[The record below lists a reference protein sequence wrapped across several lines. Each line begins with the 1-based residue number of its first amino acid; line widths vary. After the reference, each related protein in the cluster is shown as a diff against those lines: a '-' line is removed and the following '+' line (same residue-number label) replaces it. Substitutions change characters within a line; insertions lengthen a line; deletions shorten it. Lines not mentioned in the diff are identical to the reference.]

1 MSAVFISY
9 RRSGSKH
16 AAYRLKDKL
25 KQKFG
30 ADKVFIDLEDI
41 DAGLPFAN
49 VIKDT
54 ISRCSVIL
62 IVIGPRWLEMQ
73 DMQGSRRLDSVDD
86 WVRQEIEAAMASD
99 ARVIPV
105 LVDGAKELK
114 VDEVP
119 DSLREFA
126 GLQAMRLSEDETH
139 WDFDVK
145 RLIEKIQAADP
156 GLKEEDPQPRAKFS
170 GKVIAALA
178 IAALLFV
185 MIGLEGD
192 ALDQDSVIALIV
204 LSVVSLALS
213 IWGFMDVKSERARG
227 RTTAIGSI
235 VLASVVALAAIG
247 SLPDPHAT
255 VTMPG
260 QGVVSGLQN
269 GDESFDPNTLPPT
282 ASIPDEVTQ
291 PLDISGAWLGSD
303 GSRYTV
309 TQYGNRFEFVEFESS
324 GSVSATGTGV
334 IRGNLIESEFK
345 ASDNSWG
352 SGRLQLSADGRTMTG
367 SYTDGA
373 TGETFGA
380 FLSRH

>member
-25 KQKFG
+25 KQEFG

-41 DAGLPFAN
+41 DAGLPFAD
-49 VIKDT
+49 VIRDT

-73 DMQGSRRLDSVDD
+73 DMQGSRRLDDVDD
-86 WVRQEIEAAMASD
+86 WVRQEIEAAMASE

-105 LVDGAKELK
+105 LVDGASELK

-119 DSLREFA
+119 ESLREFA
-126 GLQAMRLSEDETH
+126 GLQAMRLSEEETY
-139 WDFDVK
+139 WNFDIN
-145 RLIEKIQAADP
+145 RLIEKILAADP
-156 GLKEEDPQPRAKFS
+156 GLKEEEVGKPLARFS

-185 MIGLEGD
+185 MIGMEGET
-192 ALDQDSVIALIV
+192 LDQDSVTALIV
-204 LSVVSLALS
+204 LSVVALALG
-213 IWGFMDVKSERARG
+213 IWGFMDVQAERARG
-227 RTTAIGSI
+227 RTAAIGSI

-247 SLPDPHAT
+247 SLPEPRA
-255 VTMPG
+255 VVPVAG
-260 QGVVSGLQN
+260 QEIVSGLQG

-282 ASIPDEVTQ
+282 ASIPGGAQTA
-291 PLDISGAWLGSD
+291 DISGAWVGSD

-309 TQYGNRFEFVEFESS
+309 TQYGNRFEFIEFEPS
-324 GSVSATGTGV
+324 GDISATGTGV
-334 IRGNLIESEFK
+334 IRGSLIESEFK
-345 ASDNSWG
+345 AADNSWG
-352 SGRLQLSADGRTMTG
+352 SGRLQLSGDGRTMSG
-367 SYTDGA
+367 SYTNGA
-373 TGETFGA
+373 TGESFGTL
-380 FLSRH
+380 LSRR